1 MSFDLTKN
9 LVLHHVGDGYLK
21 TKSGVFNEITYGQKV
36 AFDISSTLVDVEG
49 GDSLFPIYTFISKK
63 AGKITIDSATFS
75 LSQASI
81 ASVSSLYTT
90 SLSKLNRLLL
100 PSTATSLGAYTGV
113 KDVIAVDPNGTSIT
127 VTQKG
132 TSAAANQIDVSTTG
146 AILWGTGITAGE
158 YKFWFKADA
167 PTEAVSMGMLKN
179 AMPEVS
185 EFAWRIEGAELD
197 GDLYQVDVYAPRVRA
212 DGSFKIDVA
221 RGNASVPQLVL
232 NILDPGDGTSD
243 FMKIVVSRKA

>member
-21 TKSGVFNEITYGQKV
+21 TKSGAFNEITYGQKV

-63 AGKITIDSATFS
+63 AGKITISSATFS
-75 LSQASI
+75 LSQASV
-81 ASVSSLYTT
+81 ANVTELSTT
-90 SLSKLNRLLL
+90 SISKLNRLLL
-100 PSTATSLGAYTGV
+100 PSTATSLGTYTGV
-113 KDVIAVDPNGTSIT
+113 KDVIAVDPEGASVV
-127 VTQKG
+127 VTQTG
-132 TSAAANQIDVSTTG
+132 TAAAADQIDVSGTG
-146 AILWGTGITAGE
+146 AILWGSGVKAGE

-185 EFAWRIEGAELD
+185 EFAWRIDGAELD
-197 GDLYQVDVYAPRVRA
+197 GDTYQVDIYAPRVRA

-221 RGNASVPQLVL
+221 KATASVPQLVL
-232 NILDPGDGTSD
+232 NILDPGDGTND
-243 FMKIVVSRKA
+243 FMKIVVSKNA